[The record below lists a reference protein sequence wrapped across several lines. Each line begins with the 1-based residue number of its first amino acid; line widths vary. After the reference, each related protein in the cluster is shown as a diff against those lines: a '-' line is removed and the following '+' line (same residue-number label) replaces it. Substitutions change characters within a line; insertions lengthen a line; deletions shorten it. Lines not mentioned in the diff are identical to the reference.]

1 MSKLSVNTIAHT
13 GGTEGMTVTSS
24 GHLTFP
30 KMLIETWLIAKS
42 GNQDTELSS
51 TQEELDSNWARD
63 VRTGIVQ
70 RNVGMTQSSGVFSFP
85 TSGIY
90 KVTFN
95 TKTYGST
102 NYIGGY
108 ISVSTNSGGSYVD
121 MDASFNH
128 GSPSC
133 HQNTIA
139 QSILDINSTT
149 SRVKFKIYSQNT
161 SSVYY
166 RGNTDEPQ
174 HACKVHFE
182 QIG

>member
-1 MSKLSVNTIAHT
+1 
-13 GGTEGMTVTSS
+13 
-24 GHLTFP
+24 
-30 KMLIETWLIAKS
+30 
-42 GNQDTELSS
+42 
-51 TQEELDSNWARD
+51 
-63 VRTGIVQ
+63 
-70 RNVGMTQSSGVFSFP
+70 MTQSSGVFSFP

-108 ISVSTNSGGSYVD
+108 ISVSANSGSSYSD
-121 MDASFNH
+121 IDISFNSGTANGHHHH
-128 GSPSC
+128 GI
-133 HQNTIA
+133 T

-149 SRVKFKIYSQNT
+149 SRVKFKIYSSST
-161 SSVYY
+161 SNVYY

>member
-13 GGTEGMTVTSS
+13 GGTEGMTITSS

-30 KMLIETWLIAKS
+30 KMLIETWLIAKA

-108 ISVSTNSGGSYVD
+108 VSVSTNSGSSYVD

-149 SRVKFKIYSQNT
+149 SRVKFKIYSGST
-161 SSVYY
+161 SSVFY
-166 RGNTDEPQ
+166 RGNTAEPV